1 MMSACVKWA
10 KEEVDAFN
18 TILGRQL
25 SSTER
30 GGEVWNQCME
40 RAKVHAQMLEA
51 VQLDFRDLVGK
62 DMPTNEADAASPVGL
77 GLS

>member
-18 TILGRQL
+18 TILSRQL

-30 GGEVWNQCME
+30 GGEVWNQCIQ
-40 RAKVHAQMLEA
+40 RAKIHAQALEE
-51 VQLDFRDLVGK
+51 VQLDFRDLVGRE
-62 DMPTNEADAASPVGL
+62 MPEGTNGAGPVGL
-77 GLS
+77 GLT